1 MATHTYLQIDPIKG
15 ESTDDKHKEWIE
27 VIGFSHG
34 LAQPV
39 SGPSGTGGR
48 AASRADFY
56 PLTITKLADISSPD
70 LYQHCALGKHIAK
83 LKLEACQETGEKIPF
98 VEIELEDVMVSGVS
112 SSGGGSDRPTE
123 SVTFVYDK
131 ITWKNTAIKNTG
143 EKDKDLEKK
152 WNLQTNAE
160 S

>member
-70 LYQHCALGKHIAK
+70 LYQYCALGKHIAK

-112 SSGGGSDRPTE
+112 GSGGGSNQLRLSTIK
-123 SVTFVYDK
+123 SHGK
-131 ITWKNTAIKNTG
+131 IPLLKIQV
-143 EKDKDLEKK
+143 KK
-152 WNLQTNAE
+152 TRT
-160 S
+160 